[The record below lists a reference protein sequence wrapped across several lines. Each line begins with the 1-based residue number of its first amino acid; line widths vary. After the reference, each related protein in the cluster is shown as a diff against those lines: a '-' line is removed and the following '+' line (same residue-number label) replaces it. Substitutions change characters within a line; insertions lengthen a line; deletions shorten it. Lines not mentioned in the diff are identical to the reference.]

1 LPAILAP
8 IVVVYWWSVRPAN
21 ERLRVLAILLL
32 VAQPITYVITTL
44 LQHFIHR
51 PRPII
56 ALPLEHY
63 DKQLYTGAA
72 SYFSKGGSFP
82 SDHEALLFLLGAFVF
97 TVNRGAG
104 IACMLFGIFYAALRC
119 GIGYHY
125 PSDML
130 GGALIAIIVAT
141 VLIRSEP
148 FFAGLFRRAK
158 PATLAWTPIL
168 TTLVFVYL
176 GDQFNSFGFARSIYR
191 IVFHAN
197 LFH

>member
-1 LPAILAP
+1 M
-8 IVVVYWWSVRPAN
+8 VVVFWWSVRPVSD
-21 ERLRVLAILLL
+21 RLWLTALLL
-32 VAQPITYVITTL
+32 LIAQPITYAITTL
-44 LQHFIHR
+44 LQQTIHR

-63 DKQLYTGAA
+63 NKQLYDGSA
-72 SYFSKGGSFP
+72 SYFAKGGSFP
-82 SDHEALLFLLGAFVF
+82 SDHEALLFLLGTFIF

-104 IACMLFGIFYAALRC
+104 IACMLFGIFYASLRC

-130 GGALIAIIVAT
+130 GGAVIAILVAT
-141 VLIRSEP
+141 LLLRSRP
-148 FFAGLFRRAK
+148 FFAGLFKQAK
-158 PATLAWTPIL
+158 TLGPAWTPIL

-176 GDQFNSFGFARSIYR
+176 ADQFNSFGFLRSIFR
-191 IVFHAN
+191 IVFRGS